1 MSQTT
6 HIVLDI
12 RREDGTFRRALTPD
26 AVKRMLN
33 MLAANCK
40 QLGVTFMLA
49 QYCDH
54 VIMMEVIGRY
64 SHDMENNTWLRRQA
78 EEFAKGYI
86 AGLEAVSQPA
96 NSLP

>member
-1 MSQTT
+1 MSTTT

-12 RREDGTFRRALTPD
+12 RRGDGTFRPILTPD
-26 AVKRMLN
+26 AVKRMLG
-33 MLAANCK
+33 MLAGNCK
-40 QLGVTFMLA
+40 QLGVKFMLA
-49 QYCDH
+49 QYCDY
-54 VIMMEVIGRY
+54 VIMMEVSGRY

-86 AGLEAVSQPA
+86 AGLETVGQPA